1 MALEYQAKEFGFC
14 SKSTSHF
21 LVFLFNLSPY
31 QDKIT
36 VISLN
41 KSDFTDIISK
51 PFMLT
56 CSFYFFTI
64 FNEYDAL
71 LIQGSVNVE

>member
-1 MALEYQAKEFGFC
+1 MIL
-14 SKSTSHF
+14 S
-21 LVFLFNLSPY
+21 NLSPY

-41 KSDFTDIISK
+41 KSNFTDIISK
-51 PFMLT
+51 PLMLT

-64 FNEYDAL
+64 FNEYVAL
-71 LIQGSVNVE
+71 PIQGRVNVE